1 VSAEFTRFDQPQP
14 VRGVRIASAAAGI
27 RRPDRKDVLLVELAP
42 GTRTAAVFTRNRF
55 CAAPVTVARENLAT
69 ASPRLLIFNAGNANA
84 GTGTQGIADA
94 RKVTAAIAAAGDC
107 TEAEVLPFSTGVIGE
122 RLPSDK
128 LCAQAQALHRDLD
141 ENNWLDGAT
150 AIMTTDTV
158 AKTASI
164 RVSIDGSSYQISGLC
179 KGSGM
184 IHPNMATMLAFVAT
198 DAPLDASCLDAI
210 LATAVATTFN
220 RITVDG
226 DTSTND
232 ACVLSATGA
241 AGGEPMRQDHPHVAA
256 ITEGITRACE
266 ILAQAIVRDGEG
278 ATKFVEIEVLGPNEA
293 DCHAVANTVA
303 LSPLVKTALFAS
315 DPNWGRILAAVGRA
329 PVASLELGA
338 ISIWLG
344 DCQIVEHGE
353 PCPGYDEAH
362 ADRVMAREEIKIRI
376 IIGEEH
382 ASCRVWTCDFSY
394 DYVRINAE
402 YRS

>member
-1 VSAEFTRFDQPQP
+1 MSTEFTPFDQPQP
-14 VRGVRIASAAAGI
+14 VRGVRLASAAAGI

-42 GTRTAAVFTRNRF
+42 NTQTAAVFTQNRF
-55 CAAPVTVARENLAT
+55 CAAPVTVARENLA
-69 ASPRLLIFNAGNANA
+69 AAAPRLLIFNAGNANA
-84 GTGTQGIADA
+84 GTGTQGLADA
-94 RKVTAAIAAAGDC
+94 RVVTTAIAAAGNC
-107 TEAEVLPFSTGVIGE
+107 SEVEVLPFSTGVIGE
-122 RLPSDK
+122 RLPSEK
-128 LCAQAQALHRDLD
+128 LCAQAQALHAGLD
-141 ENNWLDGAT
+141 EDNWLDGAA

-158 AKTASI
+158 AKVASI
-164 RVSIDGSSYQISGLC
+164 RVTVDGSSYQISGLC

-198 DAPLDASCLDAI
+198 DAPLDGACLNTM
-210 LATAVATTFN
+210 LAEAVATTFN

-241 AGGEPMRQDHPHVAA
+241 AGGDLMQHDHPHVAA
-256 ITEGITRACE
+256 ITAGVTRVCE
-266 ILAQAIVRDGEG
+266 SLAQAIVRDGEG
-278 ATKFVEIEVLGPNEA
+278 ATKFVEIEVVGPTEA

-329 PVASLELGA
+329 PVASLDLAA
-338 ISIWLG
+338 ISIWVG
-344 DCQIVEHGE
+344 DCQIVERGE
-353 PCPGYDEAH
+353 PFAGYDEAH
-362 ADRVMAREEIKIRI
+362 ADAVMAREEIKIRI
-376 IIGEEH
+376 IIGEER